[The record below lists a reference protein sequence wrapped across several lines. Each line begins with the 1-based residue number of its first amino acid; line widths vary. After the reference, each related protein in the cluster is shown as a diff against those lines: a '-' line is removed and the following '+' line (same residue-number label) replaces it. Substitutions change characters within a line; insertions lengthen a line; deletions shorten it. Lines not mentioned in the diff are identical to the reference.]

1 MRAKVLLTNQSPLH
15 TAYNMFAKVATGA
28 CRGTDGKLA
37 SHAGPN
43 ASDARAMEVTW
54 WAHCS

>member
-1 MRAKVLLTNQSPLH
+1 
-15 TAYNMFAKVATGA
+15 MFAKVATGA

-43 ASDARAMEVTW
+43 ASDAGAVEVTW